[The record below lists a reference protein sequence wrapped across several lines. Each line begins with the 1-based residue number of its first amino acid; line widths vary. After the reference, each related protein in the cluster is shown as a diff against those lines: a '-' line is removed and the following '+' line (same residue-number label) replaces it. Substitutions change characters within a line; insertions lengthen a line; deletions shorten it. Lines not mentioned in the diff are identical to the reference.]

1 MRMFNFNQ
9 VLTLVAILFVIVA
22 GVDALS
28 ARIRNTIL
36 GRTAD

>member
-9 VLTLVAILFVIVA
+9 VTTLVAILFVMVA

-28 ARIRNTIL
+28 VRVRSAIL
-36 GRTAD
+36 GRSSL